1 MAKLIGTNPNQVP
14 TNADLGSMA
23 YQDANNA
30 KIGGLAYPSSDG
42 TNGQVLTTNGSGTL
56 SFVDAA
62 SGGVTLLST
71 ATASASSSLTFTL
84 PTSGYAYFR
93 LAFDGL
99 RPSSNGENLYVKVYG
114 TSGNYLY
121 SAKEITPSSESR
133 YSSTGNSN
141 GVRLTNSQYNIN
153 AAGANG
159 EFTIFQSATNSVPA
173 YGTFAI
179 AFTDDNSNLVY
190 SNGAWKTGNTEVQTS
205 VQINYGVGNIEIGSA
220 RLYGITA

>member
-62 SGGVTLLST
+62 SGGVTLLDTQTCSG
-71 ATASASSSLTFTL
+71 SVLTFTL
-84 PTSGYAYFR
+84 PTTGYAYFK
-93 LAFDGL
+93 LTFHGVVGSQNSEQL
-99 RPSSNGENLYVKVYG
+99 RIKVYG
-114 TSGNYLY
+114 TTGNYLFQMKNLY
-121 SAKEITPSSESR
+121 NGTDQT
-133 YSSTGNSN
+133 YTSTGDSAGVLISYSQLNSN
-141 GVRLTNSQYNIN
+141 T
-153 AAGANG
+153 AGCSG
-159 EFTIFQSATNSVPA
+159 EFLIFESATAGVPA
-173 YGTFAI
+173 YGTYSSSY
-179 AFTDDNSNLVY
+179 TDDNGNL
-190 SNGAWKTGNTEVQTS
+190 SFSRGGWKTANNEVQTS
-205 VQINYGVGNIEIGSA
+205 IEVRYSGGNPNSGTV